1 MITVIVSH
9 EVKNYLDWRKV
20 YDQDENNRSKAGINL
35 KSVYQSTDNANM
47 ITMIGEAPS
56 VEAVNNFMANPELKA
71 AMQQGGVISK
81 PEVKLMREV

>member
-1 MITVIVSH
+1 MITVILSH
-9 EVKNYLDWRKV
+9 EVKNYLEWRKV
-20 YDQDENNRSKAGINL
+20 YDEDEINRSKAGINL

-56 VEAVNNFMANPELKA
+56 VEAVNNFMSNPVLKA

-81 PEVKLMREV
+81 PEVKFLREV

>member
-20 YDQDENNRSKAGINL
+20 YDEDENNRSKAGINL
-35 KSVYQSTDNANM
+35 KSVYQSTDNPNM

-56 VEAVNNFMANPELKA
+56 VEAVNNFMSNPELKA

-81 PEVKLMREV
+81 PEVKLIREV

>member
-20 YDQDENNRSKAGINL
+20 YDEDENNRSKAGINL

-56 VEAVNNFMANPELKA
+56 VEAINNFMANPELKA

>member
-20 YDQDENNRSKAGINL
+20 YDEDENNRSKAGINL